1 MFSQWRSDR
10 QNKTLTGLACFQ
22 SNFPSNQID
31 IIPGEPGKI
40 SKPLSCVETK
50 ENQAFPF
57 IVCYF
62 QYAPNLGDSERAT
75 EILAILPDRLNKFCR
90 ILENVSVSQPAFRS
104 HIASP
109 PQFLAAS
116 LRPFVPF

>member
-40 SKPLSCVETK
+40 TKPLSCVETK

-62 QYAPNLGDSERAT
+62 QYAPNLGDSERST
-75 EILAILPDRLNKFCR
+75 EILAILTDRVNKFCR
-90 ILENVSVSQPAFRS
+90 ILENVSVSTRVTQKHFNDAQVKI
-104 HIASP
+104 H
-109 PQFLAAS
+109 
-116 LRPFVPF
+116 RP